1 MNCALPT
8 DWDESVIPTSPS
20 DASAS
25 KTKKNA
31 SSDRYAALDA
41 DKYDALNAA
50 DEARNDVP
58 ATGKLEAEDSAITIN
73 GKTLVLEEA
82 AEKRESN
89 ENSVSLKQKFEN
101 FIQSLKFNVP
111 DTSDVVSVI
120 SDASSDVVSVI
131 NFVSQEIRKDAS
143 EFLDKNKSQTI
154 SQEAST
160 EVPVTKAKDVAIT
173 INGKSFAVIPEDQLR
188 GMGEWVDSVNQYF
201 DLKDGEETNS
211 NEKSAKEQLSG
222 NLNIMHNGV
231 VNKSVKITHDVAEYI
246 VNLWKKQTDAA
257 KQVRENSEVIKEKFN
272 SFTRATS
279 DGLSDVV
286 SVFAF
291 VVEEFQ
297 NDVGIACG
305 KKDDVAARE

>member
-1 MNCALPT
+1 
-8 DWDESVIPTSPS
+8 
-20 DASAS
+20 
-25 KTKKNA
+25 
-31 SSDRYAALDA
+31 
-41 DKYDALNAA
+41 
-50 DEARNDVP
+50 
-58 ATGKLEAEDSAITIN
+58 
-73 GKTLVLEEA
+73 
-82 AEKRESN
+82 
-89 ENSVSLKQKFEN
+89 
-101 FIQSLKFNVP
+101 
-111 DTSDVVSVI
+111 
-120 SDASSDVVSVI
+120 VSVI